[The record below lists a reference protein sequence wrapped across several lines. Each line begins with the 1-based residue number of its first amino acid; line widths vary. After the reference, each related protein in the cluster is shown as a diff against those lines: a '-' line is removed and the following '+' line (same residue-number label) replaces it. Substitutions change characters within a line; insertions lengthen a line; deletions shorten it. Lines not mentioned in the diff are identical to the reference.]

1 MNTITDPIVLSNA
14 EFTLTHKTQDS
25 VQDNPAVRTI
35 VVHYP
40 DGYKDTFIQTIGYE
54 RITTKDLVTGKITY
68 GKWTVN
74 DDKSSFTKN
83 YEKQNL
89 KAYKISANGTISFA
103 GFKLPK
109 VNGYKAVV
117 KRVNNAIAVSY
128 LMIKPEKQLAQNLN
142 ESISKIENMQTA
154 KLAKEI
160 STDAKLQQIKINLLQ
175 TNYKFNLTKLTVPIK
190 IKIKSIKI

>member
-1 MNTITDPIVLSNA
+1 MPKYYVAKDDNDLLTQIRQNVADAVKNYQSWHVNYNIVPKKDLNTITDPIALSNA

-35 VVHYP
+35 VIHYP

-54 RITTKDLVTGKITY
+54 RIATKDLVTGKITY

-89 KAYKISANGTISFA
+89 KAYKINANGTISFA

-128 LMIKPEKQLAQNLN
+128 LMIKPKKQL
-142 ESISKIENMQTA
+142 M
-154 KLAKEI
+154 
-160 STDAKLQQIKINLLQ
+160 
-175 TNYKFNLTKLTVPIK
+175 
-190 IKIKSIKI
+190 